1 MHLSVLSFILG
12 LMWVFYKAVC
22 PAGCSFT
29 N

>member
-1 MHLSVLSFILG
+1 
-12 LMWVFYKAVC
+12 VFYKAVC